1 MAGMSEKRQTDF
13 AIDIIASMVVYE
25 LSEELGKSVKDTF
38 NEFYVSDTCKTLY
51 DEKTK
56 LWWNGPSYI
65 ADMYKEEL
73 KNKREMLCNV
83 ARM

>member
-1 MAGMSEKRQTDF
+1 MQLWMIQQ
-13 AIDIIASMVVYE
+13 
-25 LSEELGKSVKDTF
+25 TF

-73 KNKREMLCNV
+73 KNKRDMLLNV